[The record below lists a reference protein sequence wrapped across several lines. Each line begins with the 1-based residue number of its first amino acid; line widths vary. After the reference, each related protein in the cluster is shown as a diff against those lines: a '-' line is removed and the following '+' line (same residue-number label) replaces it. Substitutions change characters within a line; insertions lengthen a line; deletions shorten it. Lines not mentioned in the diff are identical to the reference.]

1 MKLANFLT
9 FGFSLFILVF
19 YNGCKE
25 QDSFSVKSRWIY
37 INLTDSSITY
47 YPERAE
53 FNLGSEDTIVF
64 EEISEAVENTRP
76 ENLQPPLDPLVF
88 FYGLNL
94 CDTTSIDNPLTTSLE
109 NYEIK
114 EIGVR
119 DFEYTFR
126 FTDEML
132 SRAKICR

>member
-76 ENLQPPLDPLVF
+76 ENLQPPLDPLVVLF
-88 FYGLNL
+88 GINL
-94 CDTTSIDNPLTTSLE
+94 CDTISSSNPLTTSLN
-109 NYEIK
+109 NYEIR
-114 EIGVR
+114 EVGVR
-119 DFEYTFR
+119 DFEYTYK
-126 FTDEML
+126 FTNDML
-132 SRAKICR
+132 SRAKQCR